1 MLKSKSF
8 PRTHRI
14 HSAAFIS
21 VSIAVS
27 QVCNTTNTGL
37 VLPSVCLFDLC
48 SVTMASQF
56 CHSALVMNAELTVG
70 RKAELTVGV
79 NRIEP
84 ATFSCPTNVV
94 TTLLSS
100 QIILTLVLLTSN
112 NQKATNPSDVVRIVG
127 IAHDRT
133 LRCCFTT
140 NNTGNMVEAFKD

>member
-56 CHSALVMNAELTVG
+56 CHSPLV
-70 RKAELTVGV
+70 RKAELTVRLLG
-79 NRIEP
+79 IEP
-84 ATFSCPTNVV
+84 ATFRCPTNVV

-100 QIILTLVLLTSN
+100 QIILILVLLTSN